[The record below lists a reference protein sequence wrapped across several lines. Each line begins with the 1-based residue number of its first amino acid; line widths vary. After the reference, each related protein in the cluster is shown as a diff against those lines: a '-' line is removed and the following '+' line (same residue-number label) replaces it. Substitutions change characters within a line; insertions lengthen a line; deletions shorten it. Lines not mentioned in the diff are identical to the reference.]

1 MRTIRSHGNSMQA
14 DNGKRVIQSIKRAS
28 DILALFIDEKKPLG
42 ITEFSKR
49 LGLAKTTIAGIVA
62 TLEAIGYLEKDPY
75 TSKYRLGPQLFQLG
89 MKCATNM
96 DLVTI
101 GRAWMERLC
110 FQFMESVNVGM
121 LVGDKV
127 TIVMRIEPENR
138 YMVFPQAGSVIP
150 THSTCIGKVLMAF
163 LDDPRRDSLIKS
175 CLFESLTPNTITQPG
190 PFLEELEQV
199 RKGGISFDRQESISG
214 LAGIGGPIFNHTGTV
229 IAAFAI
235 TGNPDT
241 IARRQDDIIEA
252 VKFTSAQVSSQLG
265 YSG

>member
-1 MRTIRSHGNSMQA
+1 MKP
-14 DNGKRVIQSIKRAS
+14 DKRLIQSIKRAS
-28 DILALFIDEKKPLG
+28 DILALFIDEKKPIG
-42 ITEFSKR
+42 ISEFSKR
-49 LGLAKTTIAGIVA
+49 LGLAKTTIASIVS
-62 TLEAIGYLEKDPY
+62 TLDAIGYLEKDPF

-110 FQFMESVNVGM
+110 FQFMESVNIGM

-150 THSTCIGKVLMAF
+150 MHSTCIGKALIAHVDSAK
-163 LDDPRRDSLIKS
+163 RDLLLTNY
-175 CLFESLTPNTITQPG
+175 CFEQLTPNTITSRKR
-190 PFLEELEQV
+190 FIKELEQV
-199 RKGGISFDRQESISG
+199 KDSGVSFDNQESING
-214 LAGIGGPIFNHTGTV
+214 LAGIGGPIFNHTGVV

-235 TGNPDT
+235 TGNPDN
-241 IARRQDDIIEA
+241 IEKRRKEIIEA
-252 VKFTSAQVSSQLG
+252 VKYTSQQVSMQLG
-265 YSG
+265 LTG

>member
-1 MRTIRSHGNSMQA
+1 MKQ
-14 DNGKRVIQSIKRAS
+14 GKRLIQSIKRAS
-28 DILALFIDEKKPLG
+28 DILALFIDEKKSLG

-49 LGLAKTTIAGIVA
+49 LGLAKTTIASIVA
-62 TLEAIGYLEKDPY
+62 TLEAIGYLEKDPF

-110 FQFMESVNVGM
+110 FQFMEPVNLGM

-150 THSTCIGKVLMAF
+150 MHSTCIGKMLIAHMDSAK
-163 LDDPRRDSLIKS
+163 RDL
-175 CLFESLTPNTITQPG
+175 LLADHRFEKLTPNTITTRKR
-190 PFLEELEQV
+190 FLKELELV
-199 RKGGISFDRQESISG
+199 RTSGVSFDNQESING
-214 LAGIGGPIFNHTGTV
+214 LAGIGGPIFNHTGV
-229 IAAFAI
+229 IIAAFAI
-235 TGNPDT
+235 TGNPDN
-241 IARRQDDIIEA
+241 IAKRRKDIIEA
-252 VKFTSAQVSSQLG
+252 VKFTSQQVSIQLG
-265 YSG
+265 LTG